1 MDITLLY
8 KKVEGTL
15 TPEEERRFAEW
26 MEESPR
32 HRHYFASFERH
43 FRGEEKYVLTAERQ
57 SSCRDAFL
65 QRLGSRRSVRRYLLH
80 VWRIA
85 AVFVLG
91 LLVWHQFRTDEPASL
106 LHEEMA
112 MGIPEVRDTDVNSV
126 TAKHSSY
133 GVTLI
138 DEAGESIPY
147 EQLDAW
153 CRAGGTQLNTAGG
166 LLSYVSDG
174 EDASV
179 EPDGRFNE
187 IVVSKGS
194 EFSVRLSDGTRV
206 WLNADSRLRY
216 PTQFCK
222 AGERRVYLQG
232 EAYFEVSADSL
243 RPFIVTAAGTDV
255 MVYGTEFNV
264 HARSAN
270 CVRTTLVEGVVAVS
284 IDGDTCLTRLEPGQ
298 TADVD
303 LLHGSITLKEEPI
316 ELHIGWKQGKYY
328 FEETPLEELFAE
340 LSLWYDVEV
349 VFTDESLAH
358 ERFTG
363 CLSRH
368 TSLDKMLRILQETT
382 YLTSSRQ
389 GRQLLVGRGNE

>member
-1 MDITLLY
+1 M
-8 KKVEGTL
+8 
-15 TPEEERRFAEW
+15 TPEEERCFAEW
-26 MEESPR
+26 MEGDAR

-43 FRGEEKYVLTAERQ
+43 FRGEERYVLTSERQ

-65 QRLGSRRSVRRYLLH
+65 QQLGQRRRSVRWYLLH
-80 VWRIA
+80 AGRIA
-85 AVFVLG
+85 AVLILG
-91 LLVWHQFRTDEPASL
+91 LLVWHQFGEEGSSPLAEGVLSESSPLAEDEVHDPISC
-106 LHEEMA
+106 
-112 MGIPEVRDTDVNSV
+112 
-126 TAKHSSY
+126 HSSY

-166 LLSYVSDG
+166 LLSYVSEG

-179 EPDGRFNE
+179 EPDGCFNE

-216 PTQFCK
+216 PTQFRRV
-222 AGERRVYLQG
+222 GERRVYLQG

-284 IDGDTCLTRLEPGQ
+284 IDGDTCLTRLTPGQ

-382 YLTSSRQ
+382 YLTSRREGGP
-389 GRQLLVGRGNE
+389 GRRGGKLLIGRGDE